1 MALTFTLLTLALAA
15 LWARGPQRTGARAW
29 AWLGLLGAASAAG
42 WFHGIVQPAALVGLL
57 GFGFATVGVYRPPA
71 DRRLRLLAHVGFV
84 ALAAAL
90 MTHLWPGFANP
101 RVIDARQFTPDALPF
116 RLHLNFDKA
125 ALGLLILAFGARL
138 LGSWAEVRTMLVR
151 LWPVALGTVAVLMGA
166 ALVSGYVRFAPKLP
180 PETALWLWVNLCF
193 TCVAE
198 EALFRGY
205 LQQQLAAAWQHRRH
219 GAAAALG
226 VAALAFGLAHAG
238 GGPAYVVLSTVAGL
252 GYGWAYLRTGRIE
265 AAILTHFA
273 LNTVHFLGF
282 TYPALAR
289 S

>member
-15 LWARGPQRTGARAW
+15 LWLRGSQTRGARAW
-29 AWLGLLGAASAAG
+29 AWLVLLGAAAAAG
-42 WFHGIVQPAALVGLL
+42 WFHGIVQPVALAGLL
-57 GFGFATVGVYRPPA
+57 LFGFATVGVFRPSP
-71 DRRLRLLAHVGFV
+71 DRRLRLVAHVVFV
-84 ALAAAL
+84 GLAAAL

-125 ALGLLILAFGARL
+125 ALGLLILAFGATL

-166 ALVSGYVRFAPKLP
+166 ALLSGYVRFAPKFP

-205 LQQQLAAAWQHRRH
+205 LQRQLAAAWQSRRR
-219 GAAAALG
+219 GAEAALV

-238 GGPAYVVLSTVAGL
+238 GGPAYVALSTVAGL
-252 GYGWAYLRTGRIE
+252 GYGWAYVRTGRIE
-265 AAILTHFA
+265 AAVLAHFA
-273 LNTVHFLGF
+273 VNTVHFLGF
-282 TYPALAR
+282 TYPALAPV
-289 S
+289 